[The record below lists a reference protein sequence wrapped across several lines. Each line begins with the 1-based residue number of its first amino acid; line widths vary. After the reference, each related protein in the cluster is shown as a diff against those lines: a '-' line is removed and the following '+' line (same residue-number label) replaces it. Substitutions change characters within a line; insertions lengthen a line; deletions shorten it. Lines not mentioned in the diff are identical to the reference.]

1 MGNQSVRYFAVRA
14 GTAAIGTKAVGFQC
28 LALYLAHGVPMDS
41 PLHQNPVDVAIV
53 GAGFSGTMAA
63 IHLLRQTDHRITVG
77 LVERTSQFARGLAYR
92 TRDATHRLNVPAAKM
107 GAFPDDIGGFLP
119 RLESSTPTPR
129 AGAGPPLPPKIFL
142 ARILFAG
149 YVEGAP
155 AGAENE

>member
-77 LVERTSQFARGLAYR
+77 LVERTSQCSRGLAYR
-92 TRDATHRLNVPAAKM
+92 TRDATHRLNGPAARM
-107 GAFPDDIGGFLP
+107 SAFPDDIGGCYSCALSNRP
-119 RLESSTPTPR
+119 RPGDVRWL
-129 AGAGPPLPPKIFL
+129 
-142 ARILFAG
+142 
-149 YVEGAP
+149 
-155 AGAENE
+155 